1 MGKIIML
8 LIQEFLEGLFDNI
21 SNTLLTNLAEIS
33 FYPENT
39 LSSLGF
45 SSFDSLFTVFL
56 SAGIS
61 LIIIKFLKKGF
72 EIYVLWTDGD
82 ADADPLLL
90 LTNFARAIV
99 VALTFPIMYG
109 WLVEVITDLM
119 NEAIGALGLDANPN
133 VSSILTN
140 LASGGIFIGIAL
152 LVFFIIYL
160 LLLIQFYKRG
170 FEILILRIG
179 MPMACVGLMDADKGV
194 FKSYIQKFFQSSIT
208 VLVQVVLAKLG
219 LVLMIGGHYIWG
231 FAASYFAIKTPKFLQ
246 EFLIMSSSGGSM
258 MNTVYSGARLVEM
271 GRRFAK

>member
-39 LSSLGF
+39 LSSVGF
-45 SSFDSLFTVFL
+45 SGFNSLFDVFL

-119 NEAIGALGLDANPN
+119 NKAIGALGLDANPN

>member
-39 LSSLGF
+39 LSSVGF
-45 SSFDSLFTVFL
+45 SGFNSLFDVFL

-119 NEAIGALGLDANPN
+119 NKAIGALGLDANPN

-160 LLLIQFYKRG
+160 SLLIQFYKRG

>member
-39 LSSLGF
+39 LSSVGF
-45 SSFDSLFTVFL
+45 SGFNSLFDVFF

-119 NEAIGALGLDANPN
+119 NKAIGALGLDANPN

>member
-21 SNTLLTNLAEIS
+21 SNSMLTNLAEIS

-45 SSFDSLFTVFL
+45 SGFNSLFNVFL

-82 ADADPLLL
+82 ADSDPLLL

-109 WLVEVITDLM
+109 WLVDIVTDLM
-119 NEAIGALGLDANPN
+119 NKAIGALGVDANPN

-219 LVLMIGGHYIWG
+219 LVMMIGGHYIWG

-246 EFLIMSSSGGSM
+246 EFLILSSSGGSM

-271 GRRFAK
+271 GKRFAK